1 MGLPKR
7 ELDQQMRKTFT
18 LVLSTA
24 LLATSLVAHSPTA
37 AIAEETSTP
46 TTSPMATPTSTPE
59 AKNSD
64 GTYVVGDI
72 GPGGGFIFYVDKKG
86 FKCGPKYTNTGSP
99 TGGLCRYLEV
109 APSGWKSG
117 KSGDRDPIMTW
128 STKANYYKDVPD
140 LANFKFPPKSYPKLL
155 VNSGIGNGYKNSLAI
170 VKQGND
176 LTSAAGAARAY
187 RGSSLGDWY
196 LPTLGE
202 LNNLLKWARGLP
214 WKSAG
219 TVVVGGKINSPTY
232 GAQSAGLMYGY
243 WSSNESDREVND
255 QKFAHSA
262 AWSVVNADSYNEFI
276 QVQTTEKQN
285 TVYVRPIRAF

>member
-1 MGLPKR
+1 
-7 ELDQQMRKTFT
+7 MRKTFT
-18 LVLSTA
+18 LPLSTA
-24 LLATSLVAHSPTA
+24 LLAASLVGLYPTA

-46 TTSPMATPTSTPE
+46 TTSPMASPTSTPE
-59 AKNSD
+59 AKVSD
-64 GTYVVGDI
+64 GTYVVGDV

-117 KSGDRDPIMTW
+117 KSGDADPRMTW
-128 STKANYYKDVPD
+128 STKANYYKDVSG
-140 LANFKFPPKSYPKLL
+140 LANFKYPQKSVPNLL
-155 VNSGIGNGYKNSLAI
+155 VNSGIGIGYKNSLAI

-176 LTSAAGAARAY
+176 VTSAAGAARAY
-187 RGSSLGDWY
+187 RGNSLGDWY

-232 GAQSAGLMYGY
+232 GAQSAGLEPVPYR
-243 WSSNESDREVND
+243 SSNEGNRDVGTANP
-255 QKFAHSA
+255 KFTTSI
-262 AWSVVNADSYNEFI
+262 AWIVMNIDSYNEFT
-276 QVQTTEKQN
+276 QVQTTEKEN
-285 TVYVRPIRAF
+285 TVGVRPIRAF